1 MVNHNLGAYEQGSQD
16 SPMMHKILPPLP
28 GILVKSAAKNA
39 EV

>member
-1 MVNHNLGAYEQGSQD
+1 MVNHNLGGYEQGSPA